1 MSCCP
6 TPCDPAHEPLPSA
19 LDNFIDHFFGEVTK
33 SCVDGKVVW
42 VLPCNLDTGITGF
55 PRLENE
61 GLACYFK
68 RVIEDIATGGG
79 AQGPTGPT
87 GYTGPAGSPGP
98 VGGVG
103 PTGYTGPAGPAG
115 AGSTQLVTPTGAVNG
130 SNLVFTLPV
139 STSGATVFINGLQV
153 LRTGYTVSGT
163 TLTFVVAPETGDRVE
178 ALIW

>member
-1 MSCCP
+1 MPCCEP
-6 TPCDPAHEPLPSA
+6 SCDPAHEPLPSA

-42 VLPCNLDTGITGF
+42 VLPCNLETGITGF

-68 RVIEDIATGGG
+68 RVIEIIATGGG
-79 AQGPTGPT
+79 GQGPTGPT
-87 GYTGPAGSPGP
+87 GYTGPAGAPGP
-98 VGGVG
+98 AGGAG

-115 AGSTQLVTPTGAVNG
+115 SGSTQLVTPTGTVNG